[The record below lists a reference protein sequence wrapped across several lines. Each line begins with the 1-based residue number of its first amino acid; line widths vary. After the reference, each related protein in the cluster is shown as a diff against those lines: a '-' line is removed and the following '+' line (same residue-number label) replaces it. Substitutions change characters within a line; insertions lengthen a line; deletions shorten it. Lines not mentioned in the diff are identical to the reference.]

1 MVSAAGKF
9 NLTAVICDRL
19 IAFEHHRKRGLPEIP
34 TTTRKRYVFN
44 PPNIRLN
51 QKLKGHG

>member
-1 MVSAAGKF
+1 MVPAAGKF
-9 NLTAVICDRL
+9 NLTAVMRDRL

-34 TTTRKRYVFN
+34 TTTQKRYVFN

-51 QKLKGHG
+51 QKLKGHR